1 MGKNAIISAIYIK
14 KGYDYFMKISRLN
27 FIALLSLFF
36 VLFYNST
43 FFIKVSTVYPLTWNN
58 IGFLISLGV
67 VLMGVITILLLL
79 ITNRYTLK
87 PIAITLLMI
96 SSFTSYFM
104 QTYNVI
110 LDETMIQNTMET
122 NLHESLDLLTWKL
135 LGYVVFLGLLPSW
148 IVYRTFIEYKSF
160 TGELVATL
168 KGIMVAM
175 GVSAVLL
182 FSFSKH
188 YTSFF
193 RENKSLRY
201 YTNPTYYLYSTGKYI
216 YEIYFQH
223 QVTLQPLGRD
233 AKRMP
238 SDTKRLTIVVVG
250 EAARANHFSL
260 NGYTRQT
267 NPLLAKESIINFTD
281 VSSCGTS
288 TAISVPC
295 MFSHLERQN
304 YSDKVAKNTENV
316 IDIVNHAGIDVLWR
330 DNNSDSKGVAL
341 RVKYEDFRT
350 PQKNTICDEECRD
363 EGMLVGIQ
371 EYVDAQ
377 KSDVLIVL
385 HQMGNHGPAYYKRYP
400 KAFERFTPTCQTN
413 QVEKCTTEEIGN
425 AYDNAILYT
434 DYFLSKTIAFLKA
447 NDMHY
452 ETALIY
458 MADHGESLGEKG
470 LYLHGIPYFMAPTE
484 QTHVGALMWF
494 GEKTRAR
501 IDTEALRQKASEKY
515 SHDNLFHTILGLVG
529 VETAVYDKSKDILLY
544 QK

>member
-1 MGKNAIISAIYIK
+1 
-14 KGYDYFMKISRLN
+14 MKISRLN

-36 VLFYNST
+36 VLFYNGT

-58 IGFLISLGV
+58 IGFLVSLGV

-79 ITNRYTLK
+79 TTHRYTLK
-87 PIAITLLMI
+87 PIAIALLMI

-110 LDETMIQNTMET
+110 IDETMIQNTMET
-122 NLHESLDLLTWKL
+122 NLNESLDLLTWKL

-148 IVYRTFIEYKSF
+148 VVYRTTIDYKSF
-160 TGELVATL
+160 KGEFLATL
-168 KGIMVAM
+168 KGIMVIV
-175 GVSAVLL
+175 GISGVLL

-193 RENKSLRY
+193 RENKSLRF

-216 YEIYFQH
+216 YEMYFTH
-223 QVTLQPLGRD
+223 QATLQPFGRD

-250 EAARANHFSL
+250 EAARANRFSL
-260 NGYTRQT
+260 NGYERKT
-267 NPLLAKESIINFTD
+267 NPLLEKEAIINFSE

-316 IDIVNHAGIDVLWR
+316 IDIVKHAGIDVLWR

-363 EGMLVGIQ
+363 EGMLVGLQ

-400 KAFERFTPTCQTN
+400 KAFEHFNPTCQTN

-447 NDMHY
+447 NDKHY

-470 LYLHGIPYFMAPTE
+470 LYLHGIPYFMAPDE

-494 GEKTRAR
+494 GEKARAR
-501 IDTEALRQKASEKY
+501 IDTEALRQNASEKY

-544 QK
+544 HK